1 MNKEKVYE
9 IGQAYIRLD
18 FKATDEFKEAFEQ
31 FLLYKGKQ
39 YAKEY
44 FKKEF
49 LIDGF
54 YFTVELEDGSLKSRL
69 KIFGKIAIGSLIAYG
84 GIRTGIDYVI
94 KDAQTITEHIARDVA
109 NEPNIGNN
117 RIGRVE
123 RRLGVPGKIKR
134 LYNDIDKLRA
144 NRNNLTPNE
153 QQEILDRIQRQFE
166 DLVLELDQPELQVIQ
181 EDLIQYQIPL
191 PERQDNQDLF
201 LPRQY
206 AIREDE
212 IRLISEDE
220 IQQPRQLPLPR
231 Q

>member
-44 FKKEF
+44 YNKVL

-69 KIFGKIAIGSLIAYG
+69 KIFGQIAIGSIIAYG
-84 GIRTGIDYVI
+84 GIRTSIDYLI
-94 KDAQTITEHIARDVA
+94 KDAQTVTEHIARDVA

-117 RIGRVE
+117 SIGRVE

-134 LYNDIDKLRA
+134 LYNDIDNLTA

-166 DLVLELDQPELQVIQ
+166 ELVLELDQPELQVIQ
-181 EDLIQYQIPL
+181 QDLIQNQIPL

-201 LPRQY
+201 LQRQY
-206 AIREDE
+206 AIREEE
-212 IRLISEDE
+212 IRLISENE
-220 IQQPRQLPLPR
+220 IQQPRQLPPPR

>member
-18 FKATDEFKEAFEQ
+18 FKATHEFKEAFEQ

-39 YAKEY
+39 YAKELY
-44 FKKEF
+44 NKEL

-84 GIRTGIDYVI
+84 GIRTGIDYII
-94 KDAQTITEHIARDVA
+94 KDAQAVTEHIARDVA
-109 NEPNIGNN
+109 FEPNIGNN

-123 RRLGVPGKIKR
+123 RRLGVPGKLKR
-134 LYNDIDKLRA
+134 LYNDIDKIRA
-144 NRNNLTPNE
+144 NRNDLTPNE
-153 QQEILDRIQRQFE
+153 QQELLDRIQRQFE
-166 DLVLELDQPELQVIQ
+166 ELVLELDRPELQIIQ
-181 EDLIQYQIPL
+181 QDLIQNQIPL
-191 PERQDNQDLF
+191 PERQDNEDFF

-220 IQQPRQLPLPR
+220 IQQPRQLLPPR
-231 Q
+231 